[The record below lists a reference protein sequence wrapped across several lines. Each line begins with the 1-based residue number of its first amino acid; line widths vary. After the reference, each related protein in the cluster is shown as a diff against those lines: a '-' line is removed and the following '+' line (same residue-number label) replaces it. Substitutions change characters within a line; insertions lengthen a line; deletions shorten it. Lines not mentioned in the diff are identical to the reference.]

1 MERSHSGMQTSSGI
15 NLRYPEVH
23 DEPQLFPLI
32 PRIIELP
39 VVHSSTQ
46 ESPL

>member
-32 PRIIELP
+32 SRIKFP

>member
-32 PRIIELP
+32 SRVIELP
-39 VVHSSTQ
+39 EHSSTQ